1 MTSPPWH
8 GDRHRTGQ
16 GSCMCPRVPA
26 ASRPAAATPKP
37 PINEGATSCAGRPRV
52 RPPLSPCGSRFAR
65 KVPSGKAFLATVL
78 SKFAA
83 LAPVNIPTTSP
94 PTGMEGCQIRLEV
107 IVPGFVLYPGSVDGC
122 EVRRCDPCALVRAR
136 VSRVCPVC
144 VPAPPGVFLLVLT
157 KPALPPCYQHAAAAA
172 PKPPLRSPSV

>member
-1 MTSPPWH
+1 MVIATVRGKVLVCVHASQQ
-8 GDRHRTGQ
+8 HRAQ
-16 GSCMCPRVPA
+16 RLPLQSHQSMRA
-26 ASRPAAATPKP
+26 
-37 PINEGATSCAGRPRV
+37 RPRV
-52 RPPLSPCGSRFAR
+52 WPPARPTPSLSLWFSFCPKGAQRKGVFGNSSVQVCRTCSSEHPHHVPPYGHGGLPNSAR
-65 KVPSGKAFLATVL
+65 GNCT
-78 SKFAA
+78 
-83 LAPVNIPTTSP
+83 
-94 PTGMEGCQIRLEV
+94 RLCTH
-107 IVPGFVLYPGSVDGC
+107 VLYPGSVDGC